1 MIEILVCV
9 CVCGLLGAILY
20 KYTDSS
26 EGTINP
32 GQAGIDVSR
41 VPSSD
46 R

>member
-9 CVCGLLGAILY
+9 CVWTLY

-32 GQAGIDVSR
+32 GQAGSDISR